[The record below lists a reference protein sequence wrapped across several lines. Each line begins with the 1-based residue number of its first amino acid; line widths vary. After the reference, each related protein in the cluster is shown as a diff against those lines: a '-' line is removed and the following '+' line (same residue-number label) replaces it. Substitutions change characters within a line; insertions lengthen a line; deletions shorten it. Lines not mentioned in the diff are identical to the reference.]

1 MSQLTSGM
9 RRTLGL
15 ANVYDLFQDQ
25 VGARR
30 FREMYVASYVRPH
43 SSSKILDI
51 GCGTGAI
58 LPYLPKTAAY
68 VGFDLSSEYIQ
79 SAKKRYGDR
88 GEWHCAPVSEMKV
101 DDFGTFD
108 IVMANGVFHHLDD
121 PDAIRLVQIAS
132 KALKPTGRFCSFDG
146 CFTARQ
152 SKIARYIISKDRGQN
167 VREPEGYV
175 SLVRPYFSSV
185 ELSIRHDMLRVPY
198 THAIIV
204 ATNG

>member
-1 MSQLTSGM
+1 M

-30 FREMYVASYVRPH
+30 FRKMYVASYVRPKPGL
-43 SSSKILDI
+43 KILDI

-58 LPYLPKTAAY
+58 LPYLPKATDY

-79 SAKKRYGDR
+79 SAKKRYGDK
-88 GEWHCAPVSEMKV
+88 GEWHCAPVSEMSV
-101 DDFGTFD
+101 DDLGTFD
-108 IVMANGVFHHLDD
+108 IVMANGVLHHLDD
-121 PDAIRLVQIAS
+121 PDAMRLAEVAS
-132 KALKPTGRFCSFDG
+132 KALKPKGRFCSYDG
-146 CFTARQ
+146 CFTASQ
-152 SKIARYIISKDRGQN
+152 SKIARYIISKDRGLN

-175 SLVRPYFSSV
+175 SLVRSYFSSV
-185 ELSIRHDMLRVPY
+185 ELSIRHDMLRIPY